1 MGFKVPKFVTVCV
14 QLKGEDVEV
23 NCYMVSD

>member
-1 MGFKVPKFVTVCV
+1 MGLKVPKFVTVV
-14 QLKGEDVEV
+14 VGLKGDDVEV